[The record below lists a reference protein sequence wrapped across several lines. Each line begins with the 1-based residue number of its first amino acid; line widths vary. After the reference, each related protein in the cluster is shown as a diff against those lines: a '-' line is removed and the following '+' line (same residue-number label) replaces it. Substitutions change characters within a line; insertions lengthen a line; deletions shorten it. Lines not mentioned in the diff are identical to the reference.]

1 MKEDAIG
8 SCRFEGKAE
17 KLTVGDVFDMYCEW
31 PITTILSSSVRIQFP
46 KNKNPEN
53 QFKTKQNPYSLVILD
68 TVKILP
74 GRGTFKVTGYKPGFY
89 ESGFTLISNE
99 GTINIAP
106 VTWTINSVLPKN
118 QREVK
123 PYPPFGPWVEP
134 LPFWYWPLG
143 ISVLFGFI
151 VFTVLKT
158 IFFVQRKKKI
168 QEVKERLKNKKAF
181 YEFISRL
188 NSITRN
194 IYKEESSQIIQNLDT
209 YFRLFLENEFFIY
222 AVDKSVK
229 KITRQLKKYQPRIY
243 RESKVNIL
251 NFFIEVQK
259 LSSEK
264 VTTKDCE
271 QLLDLARDIAIK
283 IFSIAEV
290 KTGK

>member
-1 MKEDAIG
+1 MKEGAIG
-8 SCRFEGKAE
+8 SCRFEGKTE

-31 PITTILSSSVRIQFP
+31 PITTILSSPVRIQFP
-46 KNKNPEN
+46 KNKKPEDP
-53 QFKTKQNPYSLVILD
+53 FETKQSPYSLVVLD

-74 GRGTFKVTGYKPGFY
+74 GRGTFKVTGYKPGSY
-89 ESGFTLISNE
+89 ESGFTLVSNE
-99 GTINIAP
+99 GVINIAP
-106 VTWTINSVLPKN
+106 LAWTIDSVLPKN

-123 PYPPFGPWVEP
+123 PYPPFGPWMEP
-134 LPFWYWPLG
+134 LPFWYGPLG
-143 ISVLFGFI
+143 ISVLLGFI
-151 VFTVLKT
+151 VFVVLKT
-158 IFFVQRKKKI
+158 VFFVRRKKKI

-188 NSITRN
+188 NSITRDM
-194 IYKEESSQIIQNLDT
+194 YKEESSKIVQNLDIQ
-209 YFRLFLENEFFIY
+209 FRLFLENEFFIY
-222 AVDKSVK
+222 AADESVK
-229 KITRQLKKYQPRIY
+229 KIIRQLKKCQPRVY
-243 RESKVNIL
+243 KENKVNIL

-283 IFSIAEV
+283 ILSLAKV